1 VSERP
6 SPWAPAA
13 GTARDARGAP
23 AWKRCPS
30 ELRGARPAAEG
41 RFNREI
47 AACAQYFAD
56 CSAPAPAHI
65 EVHAVHITSDAAVE
79 ESTSTGAHHGVLH
92 SPAGDV
98 PPTGRDVTVD
108 YIQVLRFRDGRHT

>member
-13 GTARDARGAP
+13 GTARDA
-23 AWKRCPS
+23 
-30 ELRGARPAAEG
+30 
-41 RFNREI
+41 
-47 AACAQYFAD
+47 
-56 CSAPAPAHI
+56 
-65 EVHAVHITSDAAVE
+65 HAVHITSDAAVE

-92 SPAGDV
+92 SPADDV
-98 PPTGRDVTVD
+98 PPTGRHVTVD